1 MKNGFLGRGKAIM
14 GLFVWLSGASVAQ
27 AQSALGQP
35 SLDEAKVQ
43 IWCATMRFVYDDTGH
58 PGLKNSLR
66 CEAGNL
72 DALAASIRPD
82 SQRVYSLL
90 YQPIEGR
97 GAIYQGKKNDPARL
111 AALTKAIISKL
122 RSSAARRKDPARLA
136 RLEALATA
144 LNTYVTSGTP
154 PGELTAASAA
164 AAPAEASPAPAAAPG
179 LAEAA
184 ETEAAG
190 KHPAAPTATTDAA
203 GSLMNR
209 IFSPLALSLSLLSLV
224 LFGLLRANVSRL
236 LRRQQREVGAAAQA
250 AQQAQ
255 QAADQAT
262 RATSDAA
269 ASAAAATATASQI
282 AAGASAAAKAA
293 SELPLSLSKLSAG
306 QRGEVEEL
314 IRQRVA
320 AEVARLLP
328 PVTAPSK
335 AGFSMTPD
343 EELGIGEPD
352 RQAPQQGPIA

>member
-1 MKNGFLGRGKAIM
+1 MKNGFLGQGKALV
-14 GLFVWLSGASVAQ
+14 GLLVLLSGAPTAIAQ
-27 AQSALGQP
+27 TQLGQP

-58 PGLKNSLR
+58 PGLKSSLR

-72 DALAASIRPD
+72 DALATSIRPD
-82 SQRVYSLL
+82 SQRVYSVL

-97 GAIYQGKKNDPARL
+97 GTIYQGKKDDPARL
-111 AALTKAIISKL
+111 AGLTKAIISKL
-122 RSSAARRKDPARLA
+122 RSSTARRKDPVRLA

-144 LNTYVTSGTP
+144 LNTYVTNGTP
-154 PGELTAASAA
+154 PGELTAAPTPAV
-164 AAPAEASPAPAAAPG
+164 PAEASPAPGAAPG

-184 ETEAAG
+184 EAESAG
-190 KHPAAPTATTDAA
+190 KRPVAAAAPTDAA

-255 QAADQAT
+255 QAADLAT

-293 SELPLSLSKLSAG
+293 SELPLSLSRLSAG
-306 QRGEVEEL
+306 QRAEVEQLIGQAVATEL
-314 IRQRVA
+314 ARQLATSMLMPA
-320 AEVARLLP
+320 ARPPETADDNQQNSLL
-328 PVTAPSK
+328 S
-335 AGFSMTPD
+335 
-343 EELGIGEPD
+343 
-352 RQAPQQGPIA
+352 